1 MDIMNPM
8 NSKGRILV
16 VDDEPGVLSIVRSY
30 LFKEGYQALE
40 AQDGKKALD
49 VFRREKPDLV
59 VLDIMLPEIDG
70 LDVLREIRKTSQ
82 APVILLTA
90 RTEDADKL
98 VGLELGADD
107 YVVKPFSPRE
117 LVARVK
123 AVLRRAQKPAG
134 SDSKTICIGAMTI
147 DPERFEVACHGKPV
161 PLTATEFR
169 ILFALGESAGRV
181 LTRQQLLDRAFDMAY
196 EGYDRTIDAHIKNI
210 RHKLSEASG
219 GKGCNISTVQGVGY
233 KLEEAACGEK

>member
-1 MDIMNPM
+1 MDTMN
-8 NSKGRILV
+8 KGRILV
-16 VDDEPGVLSIVRSY
+16 VDDEPNVLSIVRSY
-30 LFKEGYQALE
+30 LLKEGYQALE
-40 AQDGKKALD
+40 AQDGRKALE
-49 VFRREKPDLV
+49 VFQREKPDLI

-70 LDVLREIRKTSQ
+70 MDVLREIRKSSQ
-82 APVILLTA
+82 TPVILLTA
-90 RTEDADKL
+90 RAEDADKL

-134 SDSKTICIGAMTI
+134 AESKTLCIGAMTI
-147 DPERFEVACHGKPV
+147 DPERFEITCHGKAVPV
-161 PLTATEFR
+161 TATEFR

-196 EGYDRTIDAHIKNI
+196 EGYDRTVDAHIKNI
-210 RHKLSEASG
+210 RRKLADASG
-219 GKGCNISTVQGVGY
+219 NKGCNIATVQGVGY
-233 KLEEAACGEK
+233 KLEEAGCEE